1 MKPDELEVLQH
12 QIARF
17 EGDPVIQAL
26 VANSVKSALVAGPT
40 RRMLLRSM
48 AEAGLRQLPQVWEEA
63 LAACLTA
70 ADEELARTAVAAV
83 RAMPLAKTGI
93 SVISPALLRLAT
105 DPART
110 VELRIQ
116 ALAAMPTGLPAVDNS
131 LFDLLLGQVDAE
143 SPATQRSAAASV
155 LSQATLTESQLI
167 TLAGALRKVG
177 PMELN
182 RLLEAFE
189 VANAETVGRAM
200 VAALAD
206 SKALSSIRVDL
217 LQQRLKQFPLAVRES
232 GQVLLRR
239 LDVNPEELA
248 AQLDAVLAEVRQLG
262 GDVRRGQA
270 IFNSQKTA
278 CSTCHAMG
286 YLGGRVGPDLTSI
299 GQIRTERDLLE
310 AILHPSAS
318 FVRSFE
324 PVMVTT
330 RDQEDYSG
338 VVLSETADE
347 LVLATGAD
355 VTVRLARHEVIE
367 MRPGTVSVMPAG
379 LNEQLSKQDLA
390 DLVTFL
396 KNTKWGAE

>member
-1 MKPDELEVLQH
+1 
-12 QIARF
+12 
-17 EGDPVIQAL
+17 
-26 VANSVKSALVAGPT
+26 
-40 RRMLLRSM
+40 
-48 AEAGLRQLPQVWEEA
+48 
-63 LAACLTA
+63 
-70 ADEELARTAVAAV
+70 
-83 RAMPLAKTGI
+83 
-93 SVISPALLRLAT
+93 
-105 DPART
+105 
-110 VELRIQ
+110 
-116 ALAAMPTGLPAVDNS
+116 
-131 LFDLLLGQVDAE
+131 
-143 SPATQRSAAASV
+143 
-155 LSQATLTESQLI
+155 
-167 TLAGALRKVG
+167 
-177 PMELN
+177 MELN

-355 VTVRLARHEVIE
+355 VTVRLARQEVIE
-367 MRPGTVSVMPAG
+367 MRPGTVSIMPAG